1 MTIRDNHLHTHHSYD
16 SDADFTD
23 YLTHFDGEIV
33 TTEHYDLSNPY
44 TKQDDVPEYEAYSRE
59 IESLNRKYG
68 NRIKRG
74 IEIGYY
80 QPRER
85 DILDFLD
92 GKDYDLTLLSVHH
105 NGVNDYL
112 DDEVA
117 DMDKASIIQEY
128 LDKLELIP
136 SYLIELEEA
145 IEAVPADVLAHF
157 DYGFRLFEV
166 TVDELKVYEEQLK
179 RIFQKMMVNDL
190 AFELNAK
197 SMYLYHHE
205 DLYCYALGLVKDMG
219 CRKYSIGSDG
229 HKLEHFRLNFDKI
242 QELLK
247 AFDITEDMII

>member
-1 MTIRDNHLHTHHSYD
+1 MFIRDNHLHTHHSYD
-16 SDADFTD
+16 SDANFTD

-44 TKQDDVPEYEAYSRE
+44 TKQDDVPDYESYSHE
-59 IESLNRKYG
+59 VEKLNLKYG

-80 QPRER
+80 QPRES

-92 GKDYDLTLLSVHH
+92 GKDYDLKLLSVHH

-117 DMDKASIIQEY
+117 D
-128 LDKLELIP
+128 
-136 SYLIELEEA
+136 
-145 IEAVPADVLAHF
+145 
-157 DYGFRLFEV
+157 GFRLFDV
-166 TVDELKVYEEQLK
+166 TVDELKAYENQLK
-179 RIFQKMMVNDL
+179 RIFKKMIANDL
-190 AFELNAK
+190 AFELNSK

-205 DLYCYALGLVKDMG
+205 GLYRYVLALVKDLG

-242 QELLK
+242 QELLRE
-247 AFDITEDMII
+247 FEITEDMII